1 MCLRA
6 SVYLSLLGK
15 EGLRDVARQS
25 ARAAQAFCSG
35 LDDIGLTRTHNGA
48 FFNEFVVD
56 ASARPELWDALRA
69 SGFVM
74 GIPLTRWWP
83 EREHQHLV
91 ALTELHYP
99 QVRDLIQEVKRHA
112 HDS

>member
-1 MCLRA
+1 MDVPSSRQQRR
-6 SVYLSLLGK
+6 GTN
-15 EGLRDVARQS
+15 GL
-25 ARAAQAFCSG
+25 
-35 LDDIGLTRTHNGA
+35 
-48 FFNEFVVD
+48 
-56 ASARPELWDALRA
+56 PELWDALRA

-83 EREHQHLV
+83 DREHQYLV

-99 QVRDLIQEVKRHA
+99 QIRDLIQEVKRHA